1 MPDEA
6 RSPYLPIPMH
16 VLHAYY
22 ESTDHSLKTLEL
34 SFDNPQDA
42 REFFAAFNPGQFCLL
57 SVIGKGESALGVAS
71 AAWEG
76 DFVRFTVQKMGLVTK
91 ALHQLQ
97 PGPRSF
103 AEPQGFA
110 FAARPQPA
118 TAA

>member
-57 SVIGKGESALGVAS
+57 SVIG
-71 AAWEG
+71 
-76 DFVRFTVQKMGLVTK
+76 
-91 ALHQLQ
+91 
-97 PGPRSF
+97 
-103 AEPQGFA
+103 
-110 FAARPQPA
+110 
-118 TAA
+118 